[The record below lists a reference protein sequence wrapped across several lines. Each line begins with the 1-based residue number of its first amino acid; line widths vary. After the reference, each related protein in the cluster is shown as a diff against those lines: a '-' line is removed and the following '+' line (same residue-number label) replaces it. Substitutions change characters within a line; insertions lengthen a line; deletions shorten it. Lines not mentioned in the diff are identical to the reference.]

1 MWKYIKRCA
10 LVVLCGTLL
19 SFGIKAENAH
29 HAPTRIEAPTIIKS
43 STEIIKRFHKIS
55 RSSAVKVIGFNGG
68 HGSGSYVKINGE
80 YFVITAKH
88 VVDNGWLFVIQGTGT
103 ESVIGQVIYRSS
115 NQDLALLRIPK
126 MNSRKT
132 ADVVATNMKEF
143 KVGDEVVY
151 TGFPSS
157 YELLTSVG
165 IVSGYEEI
173 YGAILLQGWAW
184 PGSSGSGVLDE
195 NGKLVG
201 VVVAIGK
208 EYTYSTPQL
217 IETLVYIIALNEKE
231 FNAMKQ
237 AARK

>member
-10 LVVLCGTLL
+10 FVILCGTLL
-19 SFGIKAENAH
+19 SGGIKAENI
-29 HAPTRIEAPTIIKS
+29 APTPGSIEAPTIIKS

-55 RSSAVKVIGFNGG
+55 RNSAVKVIGFNGG
-68 HGSGSYVKINGE
+68 HGSGSYTKVNGE
-80 YFVITAKH
+80 YFVITARH

-115 NQDLALLRIPK
+115 NQDFALLRIPK

-132 ADVVATNMKEF
+132 ADVETTKMKEF
-143 KVGDEVVY
+143 KIGDQVVY
-151 TGFPSS
+151 TGFPST

-165 IVSGYEEI
+165 IVSGYEKI
-173 YGAILLQGWAW
+173 YGAVLLQGWAW
-184 PGSSGSGVLDE
+184 PGSSGSGVFDE

-208 EYTYSTPQL
+208 EYTYSAPQL
-217 IETLVYIIALNEKE
+217 IETLVYVIAIDEKE
-231 FNAMKQ
+231 FSAMKQ